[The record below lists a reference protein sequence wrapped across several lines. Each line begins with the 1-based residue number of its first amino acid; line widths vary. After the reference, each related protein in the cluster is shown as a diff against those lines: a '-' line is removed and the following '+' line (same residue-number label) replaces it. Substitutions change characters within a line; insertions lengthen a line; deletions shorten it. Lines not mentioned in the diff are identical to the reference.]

1 MLFLRQSDDETNQ
14 MLPFKSLTSSKQLTP
29 EIIETFFTVTDK
41 MAADIEAKG
50 RIDLLDDKVVALLFF
65 EPSSRT
71 MMSFQ
76 SAAQRLKAGMVF
88 AQNASSTSFE
98 KGESLEDLI
107 RMVEAYSDIIVMRH
121 AQQGS
126 ADIAARISNVP
137 FINAG
142 DGGNEHPTQALIDAY
157 TIHKEKGRLDSLN
170 IVFGYDSLQSR
181 SIHSLSR
188 VLSQYKG
195 NRFTFTGPKE
205 LEPSDRLLADLRAT
219 GTECIIAN
227 EVNLHDGYDV
237 AYVNRLQ
244 EERFENKVIFEKN
257 RQKYRLNRADVEN
270 SGCLILDPLPRID
283 EISTE
288 VDDLPNALYFK
299 QASHGVP
306 VRMALLAM
314 LLGKA

>member
-1 MLFLRQSDDETNQ
+1 

-29 EIIETFFTVTDK
+29 EIISQLFSVIDD
-41 MAADIEAKG
+41 MAMSIEEKG

-88 AQNASSTSFE
+88 AQNAASTSFE

-107 RMVEAYSDIIVMRH
+107 RMVESYSDIIVMRH
-121 AQQGS
+121 AMPGS
-126 ADIAARISNVP
+126 AEIAANTSKVP

-157 TIHKEKGRLDSLN
+157 TIHKKKGRLSDLN
-170 IVFGYDSLQSR
+170 IVFGFDSLQSR

-188 VLSQYKG
+188 LLAQYSNNK
-195 NRFTFTGPKE
+195 FTFTGPRE
-205 LEPSDRLLADLRAT
+205 LEPSDELVNELRSLGAQCT
-219 GTECIIAN
+219 IKS
-227 EVNLHDGYDV
+227 EVDLHDGYEV

-244 EERFENKVIFEKN
+244 EERFAKRELFEEN
-257 RQKYRLNRADVEN
+257 RQKYRLTKADVED

-283 EISTE
+283 EIATE
-288 VDDLPNALYFK
+288 VDDLDNAVYFE
-299 QASHGVP
+299 QASYGVP

>member
-1 MLFLRQSDDETNQ
+1 

-29 EIIETFFTVTDK
+29 EVIEQLFVVIEQMAHSIET
-41 MAADIEAKG
+41 KG

-88 AQNASSTSFE
+88 AQNSSSTSLE

-126 ADIAARISNVP
+126 AEIAANTSKVP

-142 DGGNEHPTQALIDAY
+142 DGGNEHPTQSLIDAF

-181 SIHSLSR
+181 SIHSLSQL
-188 VLSQYKG
+188 LSQYKN
-195 NRFTFTGPKE
+195 NRFTFIGPKE
-205 LEPSDRLLADLRAT
+205 LEPSNKLLNQLRAT
-219 GTECIIAN
+219 GTQCIVAN
-227 EVNLHDGYDV
+227 DVSLHDGYDV

-244 EERFENKVIFEKN
+244 EERFENKELFNEN
-257 RQKYRLNRADVEN
+257 RRKYRLNKSDVEHSN
-270 SGCLILDPLPRID
+270 CLILDPLPRID

-288 VDDLPNALYFK
+288 VDNLPNAVYFK
-299 QASHGVP
+299 QASYGVP

-314 LLGKA
+314 LLGKI

>member
-1 MLFLRQSDDETNQ
+1 MLSLRQSDDETTQ

-41 MAADIEAKG
+41 MAADIESKG

-126 ADIAARISNVP
+126 AEIAAEISKVP

-188 VLSQYKG
+188 LLSQYKE
-195 NRFTFTGPKE
+195 NRFTFTGPEE
-205 LEPSDRLLADLRAT
+205 LEPSDELLSELRAT

-227 EVNLHDGYDV
+227 EVNLHDGYDI

-244 EERFENKVIFEKN
+244 EERFENKIIFEKN

-283 EISTE
+283 EISTD

-299 QASHGVP
+299 QAGHGVP

-314 LLGKA
+314 LLDKA

>member
-1 MLFLRQSDDETNQ
+1 
-14 MLPFKSLTSSKQLTP
+14 MLPFPSLISSKQLTP
-29 EIIETFFTVTDK
+29 NIIESIFKVTEE
-41 MAADIEAKG
+41 MERQTETTG
-50 RIDLLDDKVVALLFF
+50 RIDLLDDKVIALLFF

-107 RMVEAYSDIIVMRH
+107 RMVESYSDLIVMRH
-121 AQQGS
+121 AQPGS
-126 ADIAARISNVP
+126 AAIAAATSCVP

-142 DGGNEHPTQALIDAY
+142 DGGNEHPTQSLIDAY
-157 TIHKEKGRLDSLN
+157 TIFREKGRLDNLKL
-170 IVFGYDSLQSR
+170 VFGFDSLQSR
-181 SIHSLSR
+181 SIHSLSK
-188 VLSQYKG
+188 LLAQYD
-195 NRFTFTGPKE
+195 NNQFTFTGPGELMPNTEMLDE
-205 LEPSDRLLADLRAT
+205 LEKLGAT
-219 GTECIIAN
+219 CELEGD
-227 EVNLHDGYDV
+227 VSLHDGFDV

-244 EERFENKVIFEKN
+244 EERFEEKALFEKN
-257 RQKYRLNRADVEN
+257 RLKYRLTKPDVED

-283 EISTE
+283 EICTE
-288 VDDLPNALYFK
+288 VDALPNAAYFK
-299 QASHGVP
+299 QASYGVP

>member
-1 MLFLRQSDDETNQ
+1 MALS
-14 MLPFKSLTSSKQLTP
+14 
-29 EIIETFFTVTDK
+29 IEQ
-41 MAADIEAKG
+41 KG

-88 AQNASSTSFE
+88 AQNATSTSFE

-107 RMVEAYSDIIVMRH
+107 RMVESYSDIIVMRH
-121 AQQGS
+121 AMPGS
-126 ADIAARISNVP
+126 ADIAANTSKVP

-142 DGGNEHPTQALIDAY
+142 DGDNEHPTQALIDVY
-157 TIHKEKGRLDSLN
+157 TIYKERGQLNNLN

-181 SIHSLSR
+181 SIHSLAKL
-188 VLSQYKG
+188 LSQYDN

-205 LEPSDRLLADLRAT
+205 LEPKTALLDELRAA
-219 GTECIIAN
+219 GVECLVSSQ
-227 EVNLHDGYDV
+227 VNLHDGYDV

-244 EERFENKVIFEKN
+244 EERFKN
-257 RQKYRLNRADVEN
+257 RTIFDENRRRYRLTKHDVEN
-270 SGCLILDPLPRID
+270 TDCLILDPLPRID
-283 EISTE
+283 EICTD
-288 VDDLPNALYFK
+288 VDSLPNAVYFK
-299 QASHGVP
+299 QASYGVP

>member
-1 MLFLRQSDDETNQ
+1 

-29 EIIETFFTVTDK
+29 EIITQLFSVIDG
-41 MAADIEAKG
+41 MALSIESKG

-88 AQNASSTSFE
+88 AQNAASTSFE

-107 RMVEAYSDIIVMRH
+107 RMVESYSDIIVMRH
-121 AQQGS
+121 AMPGS
-126 ADIAARISNVP
+126 ADIAANTSKVP

-142 DGGNEHPTQALIDAY
+142 DGGNEHPTQSLIDAY
-157 TIHKEKGRLDSLN
+157 TIYKEKGRLDRLN

-181 SIHSLSR
+181 SIHSLSKL
-188 VLSQYKG
+188 LSQYDN
-195 NRFTFTGPKE
+195 NRFTFTGPKV
-205 LEPSDRLLADLRAT
+205 LEPKPELLAELRAE
-219 GTECIIAN
+219 GVECVVN
-227 EVNLHDGYDV
+227 SQVNLHDGYDV

-244 EERFENKVIFEKN
+244 EERFENREIFEEN
-257 RQKYRLNRADVEN
+257 RRKYRLTKADVEG
-270 SGCLILDPLPRID
+270 SDCLILDPLPRID
-283 EISTE
+283 EICTE
-288 VDDLPNALYFK
+288 VDDLANAVYFK
-299 QASHGVP
+299 QASYGVP

>member
-1 MLFLRQSDDETNQ
+1 
-14 MLPFKSLTSSKQLTP
+14 MLPFKSLTSSTQLTP
-29 EIIETFFTVTDK
+29 PIIKQLFKVIDE
-41 MAADIEAKG
+41 MASSIESKG

-126 ADIAARISNVP
+126 AEIAASTSKVP

-142 DGGNEHPTQALIDAY
+142 DGGNEHPTQSLIDAY
-157 TIHKEKGRLDSLN
+157 TIHKKKGRLDSLN

-188 VLSQYKG
+188 LLSQYKG
-195 NRFTFTGPKE
+195 NRFTFVGPKE
-205 LEPSDRLLADLRAT
+205 LEPNQAILNELSAT
-219 GTECIIAN
+219 GTQCQIAS

-237 AYVNRLQ
+237 AYINRLQ
-244 EERFENKVIFEKN
+244 EERFENRAIFDEN
-257 RQKYRLNRADVEN
+257 RRKYRLTKADVEN
-270 SGCLILDPLPRID
+270 SGCLILNPLPRID
-283 EISTE
+283 EIDTE
-288 VDDLPNALYFK
+288 VDDLPNAVYFE
-299 QASHGVP
+299 QASYGVP

>member
-1 MLFLRQSDDETNQ
+1 

-29 EIIETFFTVTDK
+29 EIIDQLFVVIDQ
-41 MAADIEAKG
+41 MAASIESKG

-88 AQNASSTSFE
+88 AQNASNTSFE

-126 ADIAARISNVP
+126 ADIAANISKVP

-170 IVFGYDSLQSR
+170 IVFGFDSLQSR

-188 VLSQYKG
+188 LLSQYEG
-195 NRFTFTGPKE
+195 NRFTFIGPKE
-205 LEPSDRLLADLRAT
+205 LEPNEKLLAELRAS
-219 GTECIIAN
+219 GTECLIADQ
-227 EVNLHDGYDV
+227 VTLHDGSDV

-244 EERFENKVIFEKN
+244 EERFENREIFEEN
-257 RQKYRLNRADVEN
+257 RRKYRLTKPDVEN

-283 EISTE
+283 EICTE
-288 VDDLPNALYFK
+288 VDELENAVYFK
-299 QASHGVP
+299 QASYGVP

>member
-1 MLFLRQSDDETNQ
+1 

-29 EIIETFFTVTDK
+29 EIISKIFGVVDE
-41 MAADIEAKG
+41 MAKNVEQKG
-50 RIDLLDDKVVALLFF
+50 RTDLLDDKVIALLFF

-88 AQNASSTSFE
+88 AQGANSTSFE

-107 RMVEAYSDIIVMRH
+107 RMVESYSDIIVMRH

-126 ADIAARISNVP
+126 ADIAANTSKVP

-142 DGGNEHPTQALIDAY
+142 DGGNEHPTQSLIDAY

-170 IVFGYDSLQSR
+170 IVFGFDSLQSR
-181 SIHSLSR
+181 SIHSLSK
-188 VLSQYKG
+188 LLAQYPN

-205 LEPSDRLLADLRAT
+205 LEPSPEMLAELRQT
-219 GTECIIAN
+219 GTECVIARSA
-227 EVNLHDGYDV
+227 NLHDGFDV

-244 EERFENKVIFEKN
+244 EERFENREIFERN
-257 RQKYRLNRADVEN
+257 RRKYRLNREDVEG
-270 SGCLILDPLPRID
+270 SDCIILDPLPRID
-283 EISTE
+283 EINTD
-288 VDDLPNALYFK
+288 VDDLENAVYFK
-299 QASHGVP
+299 QASYGVP